1 MLQYERALRVAP
13 DDTEP
18 RIRLLEGLSY
28 ELYLTGRIDDAI
40 AIRYRVLEIYQ
51 SRGDRA
57 GVASSHRWLS
67 RLHWFGGHGAASRA
81 HGQIAVDLLDPDEPS
96 AEAAMALSNLA
107 QLQMLRGDVE
117 GTRVWADRAI
127 TMARAVGAD
136 DVVVH
141 ALINVGSVA
150 RFTADSAVEAR
161 SLEQAL
167 EMAIGSD
174 MHEHAARAYCN
185 LVSTAL
191 STRRL
196 DEAER
201 WAHPGIE
208 FCRDRD
214 LDSWGYYLDGL
225 VSVLRL
231 YQGRIDEARQV
242 AEHVLRKGNI
252 PAINRVNA
260 LFALGLA
267 QARTGDPQASA
278 TLAQVMSIAEDS
290 GELQRL
296 GPGVAALAELAW
308 LRADPWPDRLRAVY
322 DQGLDEG
329 SEWERGELAYWMCRA
344 DPGAEVPPGLAAP
357 YALQLDGRVDDAAGR
372 WAALGCPYEQ
382 ALALADSPDVEQ
394 VALAMRLLVDMGATA
409 AAERIGSRVT
419 AMGGR
424 VVRPRRTATRGHPA
438 GLTARQAEVLQ
449 LLVSGAA
456 NNEIA
461 ARLVISARTAE
472 HHVSAV
478 LAKLGVA
485 TRAEAVVIA
494 TDRGW
499 V

>member
-1 MLQYERALRVAP
+1 
-13 DDTEP
+13 
-18 RIRLLEGLSY
+18 
-28 ELYLTGRIDDAI
+28 
-40 AIRYRVLEIYQ
+40 
-51 SRGDRA
+51 
-57 GVASSHRWLS
+57 
-67 RLHWFGGHGAASRA
+67 
-81 HGQIAVDLLDPDEPS
+81 
-96 AEAAMALSNLA
+96 
-107 QLQMLRGDVE
+107 VE
-117 GTRVWADRAI
+117 GTGIWADRAI
-127 TMARAVGAD
+127 AMARAVGAE

-150 RFTADSAVEAR
+150 RFTSDSTVEAGL
-161 SLEQAL
+161 LEQAL
-167 EMAIGSD
+167 EMALASD

-191 STRRL
+191 SARRL

-225 VSVLRL
+225 VSILRL
-231 YQGRIDEARQV
+231 YQGRIGEAREV
-242 AEHVLRKGNI
+242 AEHVLRNRSI

-260 LFALGLA
+260 LCALGLA
-267 QARTGDPQASA
+267 QARTGDPEANT

-296 GPGVAALAELAW
+296 APAVTALAELAW
-308 LRADPWPDRLRAVY
+308 LRGGPWPERLPAVCA
-322 DQGLDEG
+322 QGLEEG
-329 SEWERGELAYWMCRA
+329 SAWERGELASWMIRA
-344 DPGAEVPPGLAAP
+344 DPLTAVPPRTAAP
-357 YALQLDGRVDDAAGR
+357 YALQLAGRADDAAR
-372 WAALGCPYEQ
+372 EWAALGCPYEQ

-394 VALAMRLLVDMGATA
+394 VAWAMRLLVDMGATA
-409 AAERIGSRVT
+409 AAERVGARVT

-424 VVRPRRTATRGHPA
+424 VARPRRAATRDHPA
-438 GLTARQAEVLQ
+438 GLTARQAEVLR
-449 LLVSGAA
+449 LLAGGAA
-456 NNEIA
+456 NTEIA
-461 ARLVISARTAE
+461 AQLVISARTAE

-485 TRAEAVVIA
+485 TRAEAVVLA